1 MPKSRVLLADDNSAV
16 LQLVSQLLENHFEMV
31 GALHDGAA
39 VLRDWPGLC
48 PDVIVLDVAMGEP
61 NGIDVAHR
69 LRHSGCHASIV
80 FLTVYDDP
88 EFVSA
93 AMAAGASGYVTK
105 SRARMDLLP
114 AIRAVLAGN
123 TFTSP
128 NISGA
133 RE

>member
-1 MPKSRVLLADDNSAV
+1 MPKSRVLVADDNSAV
-16 LQLVSQLLENHFEMV
+16 LHLISGLIGNQFEIV
-31 GALHDGAA
+31 GVVQDGAA
-39 VLRDWPGLC
+39 VLRDWLGLC
-48 PDVIVLDVAMGEP
+48 PDVIVLDIAMGEP
-61 NGIDVAHR
+61 NGIEVARR
-69 LRHSGCHASIV
+69 LRHSGCTASVV

-105 SRARMDLLP
+105 SRASIDLLT
-114 AIRAVLAGN
+114 AIRAVLAGS
-123 TFTSP
+123 TFTSA